1 MAEKPK
7 QISNVNI
14 SASCATFR
22 HGWESQNLWES
33 VIDLP
38 RLIELIISEEITL
51 TGAVTL
57 EQICLFVRRATR
69 D

>member
-1 MAEKPK
+1 MAEMPK

-22 HGWESQNLWES
+22 HCWESQNLRES

-38 RLIELIISEEITL
+38 RLIKLTISEEITL

-57 EQICLFVRRATR
+57 EQICLFVPRATR